1 MKDKEKPFHKIN
13 NLCQKLNICY
23 FTTLNQPIFQPI
35 INDENDKNDEKDN
48 KNPIFKL
55 LSNLQEIQIIS
66 NIDNLNYIKFFYFN
80 KFKTHKILYDNEE
93 LITINYK
100 NDINSEFYL
109 YFYLSLL
116 IEEDN
121 IVVNYKYSYKLIIN
135 INEIQKRE
143 KDKIIKKTI
152 LAKII
157 IDLISNYE

>member
-13 NLCQKLNICY
+13 NLSQKLNICY
-23 FTTLNQPIFQPI
+23 FTTLNQPIFQPM

-80 KFKTHKILYDNEE
+80 KFKTHEILYDCEK
-93 LITINYK
+93 LITIDDK
-100 NDINSEFYL
+100 NVNSEFYL

-116 IEEDN
+116 IEEN
-121 IVVNYKYSYKLIIN
+121 NNLINYKLFYI
-135 INEIQKRE
+135 RF
-143 KDKIIKKTI
+143 
-152 LAKII
+152 
-157 IDLISNYE
+157 IS